1 MKKNW
6 AVTIGREF
14 CSGGAEV
21 ARKLS
26 ERMQVPYYD
35 RDLIEQTVQR
45 TNLTRE
51 VVIAEEERT
60 PPLYRRSDPYGGL
73 YGDDPTLVLPVH
85 TRIYAAQCDA
95 IRHLAGEGASV
106 FVGRCA
112 DYVLDE
118 CAGVIDVISVFIR
131 ADLDKRVRRCMRV
144 FNLTEAEARRLVLK
158 SDKIRSKYYE
168 SHTGR
173 EWGAIGNYT
182 LIVDTGVFGTQGA
195 AVMIEAAVNE
205 IKRREQII
213 L

>member
-6 AVTIGREF
+6 AVAIGREF
-14 CSGGAEV
+14 MSGGSEV

-35 RDLIEQTVQR
+35 KDLIAQAAER
-45 TNLTRE
+45 TNLSRE
-51 VVIAEEERT
+51 TVVAQEEKT
-60 PPLYRRSDPYGGL
+60 PPGYRRNDPYGGL
-73 YGDDPTLVLPVH
+73 YGDDPSLVLPVH
-85 TRIYAAQCDA
+85 TRIYTAQCDI

-118 CAGVIDVISVFIR
+118 CSGVIEVISVFIR
-131 ADLDKRVRRCMRV
+131 ADFEKRVKRCMRMYSISD
-144 FNLTEAEARRLVLK
+144 NEARKLIQK
-158 SDKIRSKYYE
+158 TDKIRSKYYN
-168 SHTGR
+168 SHTNR

-182 LIVDTGVFGTQGA
+182 LIVDTGVFGTDGA
-195 AVMIEAAVNE
+195 AAMIEAAVNE
-205 IKRREQII
+205 LKARDKIE